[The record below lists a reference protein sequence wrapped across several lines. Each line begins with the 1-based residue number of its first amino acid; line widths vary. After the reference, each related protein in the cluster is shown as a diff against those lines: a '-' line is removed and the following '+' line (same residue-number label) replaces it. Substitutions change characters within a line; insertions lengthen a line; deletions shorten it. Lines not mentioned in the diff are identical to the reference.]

1 VSDAP
6 RESWDEDGGPGS
18 ADRDLTDDE
27 STDTVRCPSCG
38 AEVYEDADKCLACGQ
53 WIIRA
58 GASPARPR
66 PWWWIALALAAA
78 GLLLWAIL

>member
-1 VSDAP
+1 VSETP
-6 RESWDEDGGPGS
+6 RKPWYDDEGPGP

-27 STDTVRCPSCG
+27 STDTARCPHCG
-38 AEVYEDADKCLACGQ
+38 AEVYEDADKCPVCGE
-53 WIIRA
+53 WILRA
-58 GASPARPR
+58 GVSPARLR